1 GVPQL
6 AADGPILVGAAPVL
20 TEDEL
25 APVAREAVAR
35 WAATGLS
42 AAQLERLNAV
52 QYQIGTLGGSY
63 LGLTELGSTVVRLD
77 ATAAGYGWFIDS
89 TPADDAEF
97 GAGAGP
103 RELWAA
109 PGSPAFGRMD
119 LLTVVAHELGH
130 VLGLDDLD
138 PQAVPHD
145 LLTTTLSTGV
155 RRLPDPSFGSPDPVA
170 AQPARAPAALD
181 LSAPPALPVVS
192 TTDAVESA
200 PQQTVAG
207 PAILK
212 MDASLLI
219 GSGLLGN
226 NGVLS
231 GAVQW
236 TQLTENSSPPP
247 SSEQFAALDS
257 ALGGA
262 ATSGNAAGATG

>member
-103 RELWAA
+103 RELWAV

-170 AQPARAPAALD
+170 VQPVPAPPPP
-181 LSAPPALPVVS
+181 APPAPP
-192 TTDAVESA
+192 A
-200 PQQTVAG
+200 PPGGSPTAAPG
-207 PAILK
+207 PR
-212 MDASLLI
+212 
-219 GSGLLGN
+219 
-226 NGVLS
+226 
-231 GAVQW
+231 
-236 TQLTENSSPPP
+236 PPP
-247 SSEQFAALDS
+247 AL
-257 ALGGA
+257 
-262 ATSGNAAGATG
+262 AGAP